1 MWFAR
6 TPRLPRVSPWIW
18 AAVCLWLTLVAL
30 AVGLSHYLRQPV
42 DLCPFRRITGMP
54 CPTCGMTR
62 GVLAL
67 GRGDLLG
74 ALNFNPM
81 AIAALLL
88 GAGWA
93 VLRLILGRQ
102 PRLRLSKT
110 VRRIALATLT
120 FLFLANWYYVIHH
133 IG

>member
-1 MWFAR
+1 M
-6 TPRLPRVSPWIW
+6 
-18 AAVCLWLTLVAL
+18 CLWLSLVAL
-30 AVGLSHYLRQPV
+30 AVGLSHYYRQPV

-74 ALNFNPM
+74 ALSFNPM
-81 AIAALLL
+81 AMAALLL
-88 GAGWA
+88 GAGWGL
-93 VLRLILGRQ
+93 LRLIFARQ

-110 VRRIALATLT
+110 VRRIALATLA
-120 FLFLANWYYVIHH
+120 FLLLANWFYVIQHV
-133 IG
+133 G